1 MKKLLLITAITGIC
15 FAQQQDSTQAQINQ
29 YIKESEAITGS
40 ITKQIVQKDL
50 TIQQLLAQNVQFSK
64 EIQRLQ
70 SELAATKKDTV
81 KVKK

>member
-1 MKKLLLITAITGIC
+1 MKNLLAVLTVSSIC
-15 FAQQQDSTQAQINQ
+15 FAQQDSTLLQIDR
-29 YIKESEAITGS
+29 YVKESESITGS

-50 TIQQLLAQNVQFSK
+50 TIQQLLIQNVQFSK